1 MLEKTRLRIGL
12 NDKLKVGY
20 SDPGLDL
27 FMQKKEGLD
36 FSNPSYKPQLYSS
49 SIIVSPDFV

>member
-1 MLEKTRLRIGL
+1 MKAYMLEKTRLRIGL

-27 FMQKKEGLD
+27 FMQKKRGARFL
-36 FSNPSYKPQLYSS
+36 
-49 SIIVSPDFV
+49 